1 MIRFI
6 ERRKRK
12 PLIQPDY
19 ALYLNAEQLNTY
31 IHMQAL
37 DWQMHFIRRPLLG
50 KPTVV
55 MKNSMGTR
63 IAVIERDGS
72 FRINPRLTTRRTLS
86 EILLLNNAEYAES
99 DSGRCSENI

>member
-12 PLIQPDY
+12 PLIQPNE
-19 ALYLNAEQLNTY
+19 AQYLNAEQLNTY

-37 DWQMHFIRRPLLG
+37 DWQMHFIRRPLLR

-72 FRINPRLTTRRTLS
+72 FRINPKLTTRRTLS
-86 EILLLNNAEYAES
+86 EILFLNNAEYAES
-99 DSGRCSENI
+99 DSGHSRANV